1 MSTKYTP
8 APWFVE
14 GTTVYALEH
23 YGWKKGEEQFCNRFT
38 ASVQRG
44 QKENKDELL
53 ANAQLISSAPELL
66 EALQWY
72 IENDDVRL
80 EMAGNEF
87 YANGYY
93 KAKAVIAKALGET
106 NGN

>member
-8 APWFVE
+8 APWRVHHSHGYLVVESDNEEMFVKV
-14 GTTVYALEH
+14 T
-23 YGWKKGEEQFCNRFT
+23 KGI
-38 ASVQRG
+38 G
-44 QKENKDELL
+44 KEKDL
-53 ANAQLISSAPELL
+53 ANAQLIAAAPELL
-66 EALQWY
+66 ESLQWY
-72 IENDDVRL
+72 VENDDVRL